1 MCLITGATAGIGWST
16 ARALAALAAH
26 VILHGRNPEKLN
38 HRSVQLRDEYPQAK
52 IESIQADFE
61 DLEQVQML
69 VNTLERQGVSL
80 DVLINNAG
88 AYFNRRH
95 MTSLGVEKTF
105 LVNHLAP
112 FFLTNK
118 LLTQERFTQTA
129 RIIVVTSDTHTMGS
143 INFSDLAFRRG
154 YFGMCAYARSKLANL
169 LFAYELARR
178 LESTDI
184 TVNAVHPGH
193 VASDIWKTNF
203 GVFGPTLKWFI
214 SLFARTPEQ
223 GAETLIYL
231 ASSDEVAGISG
242 RYFVDRQMVDS
253 SPGSYDIEVA
263 QALWRVSE
271 ELIVQ
276 V

>member
-178 LESTDI
+178 LENTDI

-253 SPGSYDIEVA
+253 SPASYDIEVA